1 LVRRCGNTRGTVTVV
16 PTGYLDVDPPPVSV
30 TLPRGSTAWLS
41 ENFQAVYRAADSTTA
56 GGTVA
61 AR

>member
-1 LVRRCGNTRGTVTVV
+1 M